1 MTLQIVNHYSEPQQQ
16 PQQQHVVRSQT
27 SSLQPRVVQ
36 TRVKNKGIYQL
47 MCVCVCVIVSGYN
60 TNRRERLTHIFTLLC
75 QIINIIK
82 QKPNCTLPAV
92 VHQCLWVTSVN

>member
-47 MCVCVCVIVSGYN
+47 MCVCVCV
-60 TNRRERLTHIFTLLC
+60 
-75 QIINIIK
+75 
-82 QKPNCTLPAV
+82 
-92 VHQCLWVTSVN
+92 